1 MQFNSYIYSIS
12 NDNIHDDKK
21 LLLLCFFINEE
32 VWKLTEKEFQ
42 IDLQAL
48 LIFQK
53 QTPLQNSTKLENIY
67 TLKCK
72 YMGKN
77 RSVPQQSETKQ
88 STYEVVQLVPQDFY
102 CISNPISAT
111 VELSHEHY

>member
-1 MQFNSYIYSIS
+1 MNAILNEQSGEADALRDTSRTLPMQFNSYINSIS

-48 LIFQK
+48 LIF
-53 QTPLQNSTKLENIY
+53 
-67 TLKCK
+67 
-72 YMGKN
+72 
-77 RSVPQQSETKQ
+77 
-88 STYEVVQLVPQDFY
+88 
-102 CISNPISAT
+102 
-111 VELSHEHY
+111 